1 LVRQWVFHLGYL
13 NDDAGRFSCQVLSGC
28 HILQLISKKGPQ
40 VRAKKILPVNP
51 RYDSAQA
58 IDTQAI
64 DTSAR
69 ARDPIAEAK
78 SLQTKLA
85 RIDRREITARANME
99 ERYQA
104 ERNELLRTAS
114 PVVLRII
121 AAASGE
127 ADG

>member
-1 LVRQWVFHLGYL
+1 VH
-13 NDDAGRFSCQVLSGC
+13 
-28 HILQLISKKGPQ
+28 
-40 VRAKKILPVNP
+40 AKKTLS
-51 RYDSAQA
+51 DTAQA
-58 IDTQAI
+58 TAI
-64 DTSAR
+64 TSPAPAR
-69 ARDPIAEAK
+69 EPRKNDPIAEAK

-114 PVVLRII
+114 PVALRII